1 MAELNPKRWFLPD
14 MPDVLGLLR
23 AQLAVT
29 TEGVEA
35 FAGWASGQPKAA
47 VEVREIEARGDVAR
61 RELLLALREAFVTP
75 LEPEDL
81 FMLSRGI
88 DRILNGIGNLI
99 VEAEVLQCTPD
110 FGIAAIAKKL
120 VEAVRELDHAIAGLV
135 KSPDEATAAADR
147 SIEVIRSLQGLYYEG
162 MAGTIHLEIRGERI
176 GRREVYRRSARIG
189 ETVVDV
195 SERVIYAVVKES

>member
-1 MAELNPKRWFLPD
+1 MADLNPKRWFLPD

-23 AQLAVT
+23 AQLSVT
-29 TEGVEA
+29 IEGVEA
-35 FAGWASGQPKAA
+35 FAGWASGEPKAA
-47 VEVREIEARGDVAR
+47 SEVREIEARGDTAR

-88 DRILNGIGNLI
+88 DRILNGIGDLV

-110 FGIAAIAKKL
+110 FGIAGMAKKL
-120 VEAVRELDHAIAGLV
+120 VESVQEIDVAIDCLG
-135 KSPDEATAAADR
+135 KEPDEATAAADR
-147 SIEVIRSLQGLYYEG
+147 SIEVVRSLQGLYYEG
-162 MAGTIHLEIRGERI
+162 MAGTIHLEVRGERI
-176 GRREVYRRSARIG
+176 GRREVYRRCARIG

>member
-35 FAGWASGQPKAA
+35 FAGWASGQTKAA
-47 VEVREIEARGDVAR
+47 AEVREIEARGDEAR

-99 VEAEVLQCTPD
+99 VEAEVLDYHPRLRHRRHRQ
-110 FGIAAIAKKL
+110 
-120 VEAVRELDHAIAGLV
+120 EAGRGGQGARSGDRRP
-135 KSPDEATAAADR
+135 SPPIDATAAAGPGDR
-147 SIEVIRSLQGLYYEG
+147 GHPQPPGPLLRRHGGHDPPRNPGEAAESDGVRSTG
-162 MAGTIHLEIRGERI
+162 AARG
-176 GRREVYRRSARIG
+176 SARPSS
-189 ETVVDV
+189 T
-195 SERVIYAVVKES
+195 SPSA